1 MRGVRFIGGLVTS
14 AALLATSL
22 GVGFGLFYT
31 SGAESLDENADV
43 RVDDIEENYALKDS
57 NQSSGYYDVYFFP
70 QEQAAK
76 AQNPESYTPVQDD
89 VSGYWHDSMALPEDA
104 VAQNGDSRYGY
115 RMITVYRSMS
125 YEQFNTIGLAR
136 TADQDKNEW
145 RPWTFG
151 FSGWTADKAAA
162 VDNILHRQG
171 DFKYVDAFNSL
182 TLLDQSDADGSQAGD
197 HKIYLYPIYTT
208 GKDYSQPTS
217 NQQPL
222 IRINDSQDPARGTGD
237 TSQGDLFF
245 SQEGTG
251 DGSLF
256 YYNNLTVTESDI
268 TNDRYNLS
276 VHPIYTKRSWGSVQ
290 SDGWGAGVWQN
301 YVGDLFQRAGTYN
314 IKVVLYNWIFNNH
327 NQNFGDYVRYVQE
340 NLYSEALSKK
350 GEGVVV
356 NYIPFTYAGDD
367 TGIFDPNGISPFVA
381 FIFVERVYEFRLLG
395 GPAATFNYDGDGI
408 RHFYDGNIYGDGY
421 NPPADQNGQFTTT
434 YGLNNIYVDA
444 SGATFTDTALGNPDA
459 DQGTY
464 NASGTFKTNVF
475 TIDAQNLIETS
486 AGFWTNKFLPFTAEE
501 LASMGQLDGCQYH
514 TISST
519 DTLLQLA
526 DHQTS
531 ADDSDWDYTLSSNLG
546 DYISAF
552 RPIFKITETG
562 YYNFRISVTYDSDG
576 IQEANSAILNYVS
589 SIKIAVAPVKENHF
603 IKIFLN
609 DSFNTIHNDAFI
621 DHSGTL
627 PNGNQLLYTYEFDEL
642 GGALT
647 EDTVFTDARGGSI
660 TFGDILNQY
669 DVYDHV
675 TDTKVFSG
683 MALDRNY
690 VFYTQ
695 AKN

>member
-14 AALLATSL
+14 AALLATSV
-22 GVGFGLFYT
+22 GIGFGLFYT

-57 NQSSGYYDVYFFP
+57 DQSSGYYDVYFFP

-76 AQNPESYTPVQDD
+76 AQNPEMYTYDQDD
-89 VSGYWHDSMALPEDA
+89 ADGYWHDNMPLPADA
-104 VAQNGDSRYGY
+104 EAQDGNIRYGY
-115 RMITVYRSMS
+115 RKITVYRSMS
-125 YEQFNTIGLAR
+125 YDQFNSI
-136 TADQDKNEW
+136 
-145 RPWTFG
+145 
-151 FSGWTADKAAA
+151 
-162 VDNILHRQG
+162 RQG

-182 TLLDQSDADGSQAGD
+182 SLLDQSTADGSAVGD

-208 GKDYSQPTS
+208 GKNYSVS
-217 NQQPL
+217 KSDQQPL
-222 IRINDSQDPARGTGD
+222 IRINDSQDPARGTGL
-237 TSQGDLFF
+237 TSQGSFFF

-268 TNDRYNLS
+268 TNDRYNLL

-367 TGIFDPNGISPFVA
+367 TGFWDPDGISPFVA

-475 TIDAQNLIETS
+475 TIDAQNLIETDD
-486 AGFWTNKFLPFTAEE
+486 GFWTNKFVAFTDEE
-501 LASMGQLDGCQYH
+501 LAAMSSLDGCQYH

-526 DHQTS
+526 NHQTS

-552 RPIFKITETG
+552 RPIFKITQTG

-647 EDTVFTDARGGSI
+647 EDTVFTATSGGSI